1 MRARSRSAGDAEGIS
16 TAVSRRLALR
26 PALRLAAAMVI
37 IGACASGVTGPKPV
51 PTLASSPMAAAA
63 FDEIREEWGDPD
75 RTHHAKLRQLL
86 ERFLA
91 RFPNDSLVPMARIY
105 LALVAMEQGD
115 LAVADRQLAASEDL
129 PPGSAHDLWMVAHAR
144 RLRLRGHPEA
154 ALEIL
159 RPLVGK
165 NVDPM
170 ARAVFEEELT
180 LAALATHRDYE
191 AISYMDAWLRANSEE
206 EKSQTVETVSA
217 LVERLPREVLVG
229 ALQAMRKQ
237 RASFGYGIDIERI
250 LAGRLAKIATETSDP
265 ELARFL
271 LDPDAGAIAFAG
283 EAGVELGELAASR
296 RGLNSVD
303 GRTIGLLL
311 PTESPA
317 LRDESADV
325 LRGVMWALG
334 LPRGLREGAD
344 HPTSGEAGTPGTSSS
359 RAPCA
364 PLEPA
369 APLADPHPGERLRLV
384 TRDDSGSAAR
394 TEVSLDELAGEG
406 AAVVIAGLD
415 AQTAARALSWGEDH
429 GVPVVLLVPP
439 FERGTGMFGFVL
451 GESRANVIA
460 ALADAVP
467 SLASERVAPIIDQSE
482 LPLYPPQGGR
492 MGPLNFLGPI
502 SCDIPATNAGDPRFP
517 IAEWDH
523 GKVRA
528 WLVSGSP
535 TCARAVIAEL
545 SAAHARGTAALT
557 LEAAVLPAHFPGL
570 RVVTASAGVVPG
582 GATSD
587 GRDDELER
595 FSATLGDVS
604 WWTALGRD
612 AATLVRLGVNH
623 LPTDVAISPKAVA
636 DRRVAARNMLA
647 SARARLWTSEATSW
661 TSAHTMTRT
670 VCAMDV
676 PVK

>member
-1 MRARSRSAGDAEGIS
+1 MRARGRSAGDAES
-16 TAVSRRLALR
+16 TSPAVSSGPELGPIVRLAS
-26 PALRLAAAMVI
+26 AAVI
-37 IGACASGVTGPKPV
+37 IAACARGVSGPTPL
-51 PTLASSPMAAAA
+51 PTLASSPVAATA
-63 FDEIREEWGDPD
+63 FDEIREEWGDPN
-75 RTHHAKLRQLL
+75 RSHHDGLRKLL

-91 RFPNDSLVPMARIY
+91 RFPNDGLVPMAGIC

-115 LAVADRQLAASEDL
+115 IAVADRQLAASEGL
-129 PPGSAHDLWMVAHAR
+129 RPGSAHDLWMVARAR
-144 RLRLRGHPEA
+144 RLRLGGDPEA

-170 ARAVFEEELT
+170 ARAVIEEELT

-191 AISYMDAWLRANSEE
+191 AISYMDAWLRASSEE
-206 EKSQTVETVSA
+206 DKSQTVEAVNA
-217 LVERLPREVLVG
+217 IVERLPKGVLVG
-229 ALQAMRKQ
+229 ALRAMRTQ
-237 RASFGYGIDIERI
+237 RARFGYGVDIERI
-250 LAGRLAKIATETSDP
+250 LAGRLAKIAMENSDP
-265 ELARFL
+265 ELARLL
-271 LDPDAGAIAFAG
+271 LDPDAGAMAYAS
-283 EAGVELGELAASR
+283 EAGAELSELAASR

-334 LPRGLREGAD
+334 LPRGLRTGGDLTGAA
-344 HPTSGEAGTPGTSSS
+344 EAGASSS
-359 RAPCA
+359 RPTCV
-364 PLEPA
+364 PFEPA
-369 APLADPHPGERLRLV
+369 PPLAEPRPGERLRLV
-384 TRDDSGSAAR
+384 TRDDAGSAAR

-415 AQTAARALSWGEDH
+415 AQTAARALDWGEGH

-439 FERGTGMFGFVL
+439 MGRGTGAFGFIL
-451 GESRANVIA
+451 GESRQRVVA
-460 ALADAVP
+460 ALADAIP
-467 SLASERVAPIIDQSE
+467 SLTREPVATVIDQSE
-482 LPLYPPQGGR
+482 VPLFPQQGGR
-492 MGPLNFLGPI
+492 VGPLNFRGPV
-502 SCDIPATNAGDPRFP
+502 SCDTPATNAGDPRFP

-523 GKVRA
+523 DKVRA

-535 TCARAVIAEL
+535 RCALDIVSEL
-545 SAAHARGTAALT
+545 STAHSRGTAALT
-557 LEAAVLPAHFPGL
+557 LEAAALPAHFPGL

-587 GRDDELER
+587 IGGDELER

-612 AATLVRLGVNH
+612 AATLARVAVDR
-623 LPTDVAISPKAVA
+623 LPTDMAVSPRAVA
-636 DRRVAARNMLA
+636 DRRNAARDMLA

-661 TSAHTMTRT
+661 TPAHTMKRT
-670 VCAMDV
+670 VCA
-676 PVK
+676 